1 MIEQGCGGVCAAM
14 QRYLSDNITA
24 FTAGMQNIAQ
34 KYKLADIAVSEWSLS
49 SNHRD
54 SRGCVDCLS
63 IMYEGQ
69 ATAFYDLVGLPRV
82 VCIQV
87 IVELRDTGSQV
98 DHGGQRH
105 SEMAV

>member
-1 MIEQGCGGVCAAM
+1 MKPVQFSSID
-14 QRYLSDNITA
+14 RD
-24 FTAGMQNIAQ
+24 AQ
-34 KYKLADIAVSEWSLS
+34 SWTIWNLDGAVF
-49 SNHRD
+49 
-54 SRGCVDCLS
+54 
-63 IMYEGQ
+63 EGQ